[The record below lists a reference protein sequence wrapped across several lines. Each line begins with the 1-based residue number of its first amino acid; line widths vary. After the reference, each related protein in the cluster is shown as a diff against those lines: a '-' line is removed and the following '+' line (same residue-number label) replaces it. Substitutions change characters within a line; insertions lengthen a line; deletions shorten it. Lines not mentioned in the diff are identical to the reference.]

1 MIRHALLAVA
11 LLLATHGARAQDAR
25 GHFDPVVY
33 LGTLNIYQQWA
44 EGVFLKP
51 PHSVQQYTDTL
62 LSYENV
68 VAFTLVTRDSSRAGW
83 TMRMDFDADN
93 YGALK
98 LIRVK
103 AWKPAGRESAAEFKD
118 LASRVQSILKKKLLE
133 RTEDS
138 ADRIVWKWMPRS
150 GHAFVITR
158 QAAEGAHPAML
169 RISLDAAPQ

>member
-11 LLLATHGARAQDAR
+11 LLLAAQASRAQEAR
-25 GHFDPVVY
+25 HRFDPVVY

-51 PHSVQQYTDTL
+51 PHSVQQYVDTL

-68 VAFTLVTRDSSRAGW
+68 IAFTLVTRDSSRAGW

-103 AWKPAGRESAAEFKD
+103 AWKPAGTDAAAEFKD
-118 LASRVQSILKKKLLE
+118 LASRVQSILKRKLLE

-138 ADRIVWKWMPRS
+138 ADKIVWKWMPRS

-158 QAAEGAHPAML
+158 QAAEGARPAML
-169 RISLDAAPQ
+169 RMSLDAVVQ

>member
-1 MIRHALLAVA
+1 MIRHALLAAA
-11 LLLATHGARAQDAR
+11 LLLATQAARAQEAR
-25 GHFDPVVY
+25 HHFDPVVY

-51 PHSVQQYTDTL
+51 PHSVQQYVDTM

-68 VAFTLVTRDSSRAGW
+68 IAFTLVTRDSSRAGW

-103 AWKPAGRESAAEFKD
+103 AWKPAGRDAATEFKD
-118 LASRVQSILKKKLLE
+118 LASRVQSILKRKLLE
-133 RTEDS
+133 RKEDA
-138 ADRIVWKWMPRS
+138 ADRVVWKWMPRS
-150 GHAFVITR
+150 GHELAVTL
-158 QAAEGAHPAML
+158 QAADGTHPAVL
-169 RISLDAAPQ
+169 RMSLDAVGQ